1 MRQRLR
7 RLVQEP
13 VCRDCAAKGLFRL
26 ATVPD
31 HIVPLSMGG
40 TDDDSNIRCLCNEC
54 HLKRSAE
61 QLGYRYRK
69 RVRIGLDGW
78 PIE

>member
-26 ATVPD
+26 ASVPD
-31 HIVPLSMGG
+31 HIIPLSMGG
-40 TDDDSNIRCLCNEC
+40 TDDEENIQCLCNEC
-54 HLKRSAE
+54 HDKKT
-61 QLGYRYRK
+61 RK
-69 RVRIGLDGW
+69 EFGFREKWTIGLDGW